1 MLCSLI
7 QLLYVGYFII
17 EKLDLLVV
25 AIHTNQDFVTDEPR

>member
-17 EKLDLLVV
+17 EK
-25 AIHTNQDFVTDEPR
+25 IRSFSSGNSYKQDFVTDEPR